1 MSVSENQYF
10 LININIECLKTNP
23 DERPNIDQ
31 VIENKWI
38 AVSSGADVI
47 IFIQPDIVC
56 SQQYD
61 VVPATPLVTSDVL
74 REETEGWMEVKQGM
88 ALALQEMRVEKV
100 RYFSTRSKITTRV
113 VRFFH

>member
-1 MSVSENQYF
+1 M
-10 LININIECLKTNP
+10 
-23 DERPNIDQ
+23 
-31 VIENKWI
+31 
-38 AVSSGADVI
+38 
-47 IFIQPDIVC
+47 IFIQSDILC
-56 SQQYD
+56 SQQYE

-100 RYFSTRSKITTRV
+100 RDFSFRSEITTFL